1 MVLFGKSLHRIGS
14 MLPNP
19 LNQITSNTNIKCAI
33 SLTGQKVNSRL
44 FHDNTFYHLDSR
56 LRGNDGRV
64 PAIVNFANA
73 EFHSILRSVK
83 FRVLP
88 WLMLLLLQSF
98 SVFLLLFFR
107 EMPCPSVANAFS
119 WFFSGTALGLLARLP
134 NHLN

>member
-1 MVLFGKSLHRIGS
+1 MHMVLFGKSLHRIGS

-73 EFHSILRSVK
+73 EFHACSS
-83 FRVLP
+83 FRGKSS
-88 WLMLLLLQSF
+88 SF
-98 SVFLLLFFR
+98 LFV
-107 EMPCPSVANAFS
+107 SAFDPP
-119 WFFSGTALGLLARLP
+119 AKPPKLASF
-134 NHLN
+134 